1 MKKLVTSLA
10 LMIIPHLCIAANNEL
25 VVTGTGKTPV
35 KATIADVKIGIEAE
49 GKTSGEV
56 QQSVS
61 ARLKPALEQLKST
74 QVEKLQTSVVN
85 VYSILNPANPS
96 TVSGYRGRIDI
107 SFSIPTERAPD
118 IIDKIFK
125 AGANQLI
132 SLSFRPDEKSIA
144 LARLTAL
151 EAACSS
157 AILEARTVMEAL
169 GITSS
174 GITSVKIEP
183 LRQFSEI
190 KAGDQNNPNAQIST
204 TAATEII
211 QQEQTVIASV
221 ILRMEISQSNERK

>member
-1 MKKLVTSLA
+1 MQKFLTSLA
-10 LMIIPHLCIAANNEL
+10 LIILPHLCIAATHEL
-25 VVTGTGKTPV
+25 IVTGTGKTPV
-35 KATIADVKIGIEAE
+35 KATIANVKIGIEAE
-49 GKTSGEV
+49 GKSSGEV
-56 QQSVS
+56 QQSIS
-61 ARLKPALEQLKST
+61 ARLKPALEQLKTT
-74 QVEKLQTSVVN
+74 QAEKLQTSVVN

-96 TVSGYRGRIDI
+96 TVSGYRGRIEI

-125 AGANQLI
+125 AGANQLL
-132 SLSFRPDEKSIA
+132 SLSFRPDDKSVA

-174 GITSVKIEP
+174 GITSVHIEP
-183 LRQFSEI
+183 LQQFDEI

-204 TAATEII
+204 SAATEII
-211 QQEQTVIASV
+211 EQEQTVIASV
-221 ILRMEISQSNERK
+221 TIRMALNQSNDRK